1 MAMTICEVP
10 GTVVSCVY
18 SMWLDEFYTIFYT
31 IVPPLLKYG
40 AIVISV
46 DNSDWG

>member
-1 MAMTICEVP
+1 MAMTIREVP
-10 GTVVSCVY
+10 GTVVGCMY
-18 SMWLDEFYTIFYT
+18 SMWLDEAFYT

-46 DNSDWG
+46 DDSEWG